1 MKPQIELML
10 GYLNATQKNL
20 SALLNRADEL
30 IAKLDHI
37 PVTESTNLY
46 FIGNGSSGEDAN
58 IAAFLSVKLLGKLPH
73 CVTPY
78 SFTHGLIDAVQAKD
92 IVVAISQ
99 TGTSHE
105 VVESL
110 RLANKKDAYTIS
122 LSATA
127 GSPVLTEAKI
137 PLLFP
142 ECLEHVDYKV
152 TGVLGQLYGLWI
164 MILALALH
172 NHKIDKAQLDAH
184 LAEIKALNGD
194 YDKLAKT
201 TMDWVTKN
209 GEVFENAKTITILGT
224 GDLRETAMEFA
235 VKSIEVQSRFSM
247 AVETEEFLHG
257 ICAAN
262 PKDNLIIL
270 LVDPRSSSYNKR
282 VYDVIVS
289 RKQNVLWIGSDA
301 PLEGLRLDLKTSA
314 TYSTIQFFPVVHACI
329 IAWAIQKN
337 YGDHGAEVFADYQKK
352 LKVREE

>member
-10 GYLNATQKNL
+10 NYLNSTQNNL
-20 SALLNRADEL
+20 SALLNRSDEL
-30 IAKLDHI
+30 IAKLDRI
-37 PVTESTNLY
+37 PVNDKTNLY

-58 IAAFLSVKLLGKLPH
+58 IAAYLSVKLLGKLPH
-73 CVTPY
+73 CCTPY
-78 SFTHGLIDAVQAKD
+78 SFTHGLIDAVRPQD

-110 RLANKKDAYTIS
+110 RLANKKEAYTIS
-122 LSATA
+122 LTATA
-127 GSPVLTEAKI
+127 GSPVMKEAKI
-137 PLLFP
+137 PLLFT

-152 TGVLGQLYGLWI
+152 TGVLGLLYGLWI
-164 MILALALH
+164 MILGLALH
-172 NHKIDKAQLDAH
+172 NHKIDQVQLAQH
-184 LAEIKALNGD
+184 LSEIKDLNGD
-194 YDKLAKT
+194 YNRLAKT
-201 TMDWVTKN
+201 TADWVNDN
-209 GEVFENAKTITILGT
+209 GEILENTKTLTILGT

-235 VKSIEVQSRFSM
+235 VKSIEVQSRFCM

-270 LVDPRSSSYNKR
+270 LVDPRSSAYIKR

-301 PLEGLRLDLKTSA
+301 PSGHLKLDLKTSE
-314 TYSTIQFFPVVHACI
+314 TYSTIQFFPVIHACI

>member
-10 GYLNATQKNL
+10 NYLNSTQNNL
-20 SALLNRADEL
+20 SALLNRSDEL
-30 IAKLDHI
+30 IAKVDRI
-37 PVTESTNLY
+37 PVNDKTNLY

-58 IAAFLSVKLLGKLPH
+58 IAAYLSVKLLGKLPH
-73 CVTPY
+73 CCTPY
-78 SFTHGLIDAVQAKD
+78 SFTHGLIDAVRPQD

-110 RLANKKDAYTIS
+110 RLANKKEAYTIS
-122 LSATA
+122 LTATA
-127 GSPVLTEAKI
+127 GSSVMKEAKI
-137 PLLFP
+137 PLLFA

-152 TGVLGQLYGLWI
+152 TGVLGLLYGLWI
-164 MILALALH
+164 MILGLALH
-172 NHKIDKAQLDAH
+172 NHKIDQAQLAQH
-184 LAEIKALNGD
+184 LSEIKDLNGN
-194 YDKLAKT
+194 YDHLAKT
-201 TMDWVTKN
+201 TADWVNDN
-209 GEVFENAKTITILGT
+209 GEILENAKTLTILGT
-224 GDLRETAMEFA
+224 ADLRETAMEFA

-270 LVDPRSSSYNKR
+270 LVDPRSSAYIKR

-301 PLEGLRLDLKTSA
+301 PSGDLKLDLKTSE
-314 TYSTIQFFPVVHACI
+314 TYSTIQFFPVIHACI